1 MWTGKFE
8 GGFLGMTGLLARKG
22 PQTAKQRADWRH
34 RWGPRDPPGEQDSGR
49 ARHSLSASD
58 NPALPAF
65 QNTVSPCQPESTY
78 ALPVATAPEE
88 AHLHSWAG
96 PERPKEVAVTAELRV
111 FLAPWKPESLS
122 QLCDILSV

>member
-49 ARHSLSASD
+49 ARHSLSAFD
-58 NPALPAF
+58 NPALPVF

-78 ALPVATAPEE
+78 ALPVA
-88 AHLHSWAG
+88 HSPRGSPPA
-96 PERPKEVAVTAELRV
+96 
-111 FLAPWKPESLS
+111 FLGWPGET
-122 QLCDILSV
+122 QGGGCHC